1 MDKVKRVLWQ
11 AFLALFIGG
20 VLYILVFGKRP
31 DMTVPEGRVRITY
44 WEKWNGLEGQQAKDI
59 VDRFNDTVGR
69 EKNIWVDYVSISEV
83 DRKTLVSTAAGMPPD
98 VSGVWDK
105 QVCQFA
111 SMGALED
118 LGPMAA
124 QRGLTRERFKP
135 VFYDGCMYQGK
146 LYALP
151 STVFSVAL
159 IYNKE
164 IFQQKAAELRAAGL
178 DPDRPPR
185 TLKELDQYAAVIDTW
200 ETRNGEKRLKV
211 TGFIPLQPGSFTNL
225 YSFWFG
231 GDLVDPTGT
240 KLLLTSPEVEA
251 TYDWVRSYSVKLG
264 KDALQVF
271 NSGFGQFDSPENPFL
286 VGENAM
292 EQEGPWMAAFIEKLK
307 PSMNRWNV
315 PADQLQREQ
324 DFIELTKN
332 KTLTTG
338 LTREQVEKLLGS
350 GEMVEAGRKERWLAG
365 IQEIIVTYAGGVA
378 SNLEMKLLPGEDRKK
393 YSKWGAAPFPSAVP
407 GKDNISYA
415 GMDVLVVPS
424 TSKHKQEAYEFIAYM
439 LRQENIE
446 KLASLHCNLSPLA
459 EHSANYFKDHPNA
472 YADVWEDLALSKNAR
487 PLPMVPNWPQLFD
500 EMTLIAD
507 RSNLLRGTTKEILA
521 TAQLRC
527 QKQLNE
533 ALNVPANTN
542 LDGTGNGAN
551 K

>member
-1 MDKVKRVLWQ
+1 MVKRILWQ
-11 AFLALFIGG
+11 AFLVLFVGG
-20 VLYILVFGKRP
+20 ILAMLAFGPRP
-31 DMTVPEGRVRITY
+31 LSAIPPGRVRITY
-44 WEKWNGLEGQQAKDI
+44 WEKWNGLEGQQAQDI
-59 VDRFNDTVGR
+59 VDLFNNTVGKD
-69 EKNIWVDYVSISEV
+69 KNIWVDYVSISEI
-83 DRKTLVSTAAGMPPD
+83 DRKTLVSTAAGMAPD

-118 LGPMAA
+118 LGPMA
-124 QRGLTRERFKP
+124 QKHGLTRAHFKP
-135 VFYDGCMYQGK
+135 VFYDGCMYKGK

-185 TLKELDQYAAVIDTW
+185 TMEELDKYAAAIDTW
-200 ETRNGEKRLKV
+200 VTKNGQKHLSV

-225 YSFWFG
+225 YAFWFG
-231 GDLVDPTGT
+231 GNLVDPTGT
-240 KLLLTSPEVEA
+240 KLLLTSPEVEK
-251 TYDWVRSYSVKLG
+251 TYDWLRGYSVKLG
-264 KDALQVF
+264 TEALQEF

-307 PSMNRWNV
+307 PEMNRWHV
-315 PADQLQREQ
+315 PPDQLQREK
-324 DFIELTKN
+324 DFSLLKA
-332 KTLTTG
+332 G
-338 LTREQVEKLLGS
+338 MAREEVAKLLGP
-350 GEMVEAGRKERWLAG
+350 GESVAGAGDKERWLAG
-365 IQEIIVTYAGGVA
+365 IKEIYVTYAGGRAA
-378 SNLEMKLLPGEDRKK
+378 SMEMKLLPGDVRQK
-393 YSKWGAAPFPSAVP
+393 YSQWGAAAFPSAVP
-407 GKDNISYA
+407 GKENISYA

-424 TSKHKQEAYEFIAYM
+424 TSKHKEEAYEFIEFM
-439 LRQENIE
+439 ERQENIE

-472 YADVWEDLALSKNAR
+472 YADVWEALAVSPNAR

-500 EMTLIAD
+500 EMTLVAD
-507 RSNLLRGTTKEILA
+507 RSNLLRGSTKEILT
-521 TAQLRC
+521 TAQRRC
-527 QKQLNE
+527 QMQLNE

-542 LDGTGNGAN
+542 LEAAGNGVE

>member
-1 MDKVKRVLWQ
+1 MKRIIWQ
-11 AFLALFIGG
+11 AFLILFVAG
-20 VLYILVFGKRP
+20 ILAMLAFGPRP
-31 DMTVPEGRVRITY
+31 QNAIPPGRVRITY
-44 WEKWNGLEGQQAKDI
+44 WEKWNGLEGQQAQEI
-59 VDRFNDTVGR
+59 VDRFNATVGA
-69 EKNIWVDYVSISEV
+69 EKGIWVDYISISEI

-118 LGPMAA
+118 LGPMA
-124 QRGLTRERFKP
+124 QKHGLTREHFKP
-135 VFYDGCMYQGK
+135 VFYDGCMYNGK

-164 IFQQKAAELRAAGL
+164 IFQQKAQELRAAGL

-185 TLKELDQYAAVIDTW
+185 TMDELDKYASAIDTW
-200 ETRNGEKRLKV
+200 VTRNGQKHLSV

-225 YSFWFG
+225 YAFWFG
-231 GDLVDPTGT
+231 GNLVDPTGT
-240 KLLLTSPEVEA
+240 KLLLTSPEVTR
-251 TYDWVRSYSVKLG
+251 TYDWLRGYSVKLG
-264 KDALQVF
+264 TEALQEF
-271 NSGFGQFDSPENPFL
+271 NSGFGQFDSHENPFL

-307 PSMNRWNV
+307 PEMNRWHV
-315 PADQLQREQ
+315 PPDQLQREK
-324 DFIELTKN
+324 DFPL
-332 KTLTTG
+332 LTTG
-338 LTREQVEKLLGS
+338 MTRDQVAKLLGP
-350 GEMVEAGRKERWLAG
+350 GESLDAGQKDHWLAG
-365 IQEIIVTYAGGVA
+365 IKEIFVTYADGKVA
-378 SNLEMKLLPGEDRKK
+378 NIEMKLLPGDIRQK

-424 TSKHKQEAYEFIAYM
+424 TSKHKEEAYEFIEYM

-459 EHSANYFKDHPNA
+459 AHSANYFRDHPNA
-472 YADVWEDLALSKNAR
+472 YADVWEALAVSPNAR

-500 EMTLIAD
+500 EMTLVAD
-507 RSNLLRGTTKEILA
+507 RSNLLRGTTEEILS
-521 TAQLRC
+521 TAQRRC
-527 QKQLNE
+527 QMQLNE

-542 LDGTGNGAN
+542 LAVAGNGAE